1 MMESKDI
8 DPTNREADRRGATV
22 GRVQRIAVL
31 GCSGSGKSTL
41 AAALSEKLAL
51 PYVATDQ
58 VFWTDDWR
66 PTPPAGVRAW
76 LADAVSQRRWIMD
89 GNFDRDRDL
98 LWARADLIVW
108 LDLPLT
114 VVLGQVL
121 RRNLAWWLRRTP
133 VWGGQR
139 MTLAR
144 ALGGVR
150 HVLRSHGLKH
160 TVYPAWLAACG
171 PKPVVRLRTR
181 ADLANWLAGLSRS
194 E

>member
-1 MMESKDI
+1 V
-8 DPTNREADRRGATV
+8 NVADAK
-22 GRVQRIAVL
+22 RIAVL

-41 AAALSEKLAL
+41 AAALSDRLGL

-66 PTPPAGVRAW
+66 PTPPAAVSAW
-76 LADAVSQRRWIMD
+76 LAEAIAQDRWVTD
-89 GNFDRDRDL
+89 GNFDDDRDL
-98 LWARADLIVW
+98 LWGRAELIVW
-108 LDLPLT
+108 LDLPLS

-121 RRNLAWWLRRTP
+121 RRNLAWWRRRTP

-139 MTLAR
+139 MTLAK

-160 TVYPAWLAACG
+160 SSYPTWLAACH
-171 PKPVVRLRTR
+171 PKPVVRLQTT
-181 ADLANWLAGLSRS
+181 AELAKWVSGLNVSG
-194 E
+194 